1 MNGPANTP
9 LRILVV
15 DDDELDRIAVRRHL
29 QQSGVDAR
37 TEEACSAKETLE
49 KVQATAL
56 DCVFLDYYIPGDD
69 TLKLLRTLRETMPE
83 LPVVIFTG
91 RGDEDIAVELMKSG
105 AADYLPKSSLTPE
118 RLASALRHAR
128 EVTQAAIARR
138 RAESL
143 LRLLSEAAE
152 HVLTAATPEDLGMGL
167 FEKIREPLGIDA
179 FLNYMVDAS
188 VNKLQLASCAGIPE
202 NELDAVNEPPFDTS
216 HAGSAITEH
225 KPVHATFLQHSMEP
239 WAKTLKSMGF
249 RACSCH
255 PLLAEYQLLGTLCFA
270 SRTKDAFRAD
280 ELDFLRTVSHY
291 ATVTFERLRGIQKMR
306 DDDRRKDEFLATLA
320 HELRDPLAPLSNV
333 LELMKRG
340 DGDDILEQ
348 VRDTMDRQLGHLVQL
363 VDDLL
368 DMSRITRNRLDLR
381 KRRVELSSVIHQ
393 ALDAVRPMAA
403 SFDHELHLAL
413 PSDPVFL
420 NADPVRLVQVFGNLL
435 TNACK
440 YTQPGGHIWLT
451 VESQEDEVAVWVRDT
466 GIGIPRDK
474 LASVFE
480 MFSQLPAAR
489 DLSQGGL
496 GIGLTLVK
504 RLVGMHGGTVEASSP
519 GAGKGTEFIVRLPV
533 LTELSQAQ
541 TAARQDE
548 TPTARGRRILVV
560 DDNPDSAATLAML
573 LETAGNTTQQAHNGL
588 EALEAAEK
596 FRPDVILLDIG
607 LPKLNGFEVCRRMRA
622 EPWGRNITIVAVSG
636 WGQDD
641 DRRKSREAGFD
652 HHMVKPVDYN
662 TLLRLLAQ
670 PSAAVSNAPA
680 FFTR

>member
-1 MNGPANTP
+1 MNIPRSRP

-15 DDDELDRIAVRRHL
+15 DDDELDRLAVRRHL

-37 TEEACSAKETLE
+37 TEEAASAAGTLE
-49 KVQATAL
+49 KLQTGAF

-69 TLKLLRTLRETMPE
+69 TLRLLRTLRDTLPD

-118 RLASALRHAR
+118 RLASALRHAH
-128 EVTQAAIARR
+128 EVTQAATARR

-152 HVLTAATPEDLGMGL
+152 HILTASNSEDLVRGL
-167 FEKIREPLGIDA
+167 FEKIREPLGVDA
-179 FLNYMVDAS
+179 FLNYMISTSAD
-188 VNKLQLASCAGIPE
+188 KLELASCSGIAE
-202 NELDAVNEPPFDTS
+202 DKLDLVTEPPFDAPLS
-216 HAGSAITEH
+216 GSAIVER
-225 KPVHATFLQHSMEP
+225 KPLHATSLQQSTVPSAM
-239 WAKTLKSMGF
+239 KSLGF

-270 SRTKDAFRAD
+270 TRTKDAFRED

-291 ATVTFERLRGIQKMR
+291 ATAAFERLRYIQQMR
-306 DDDRRKDEFLATLA
+306 EDDRRKDEFLATLA
-320 HELRDPLAPLSNV
+320 HELRDPLAPLTNV
-333 LELMKRG
+333 LELLKHANGR
-340 DGDDILEQ
+340 DDVLQ
-348 VRDTMDRQLGHLVQL
+348 QARDTMERQLSHLVQL

-381 KRRVELSSVIHQ
+381 RQRVELSSIMHQ
-393 ALDAVRPMAA
+393 ALDAARPMAA
-403 SFDHELHLAL
+403 SVNHELHVAL
-413 PSDPVFL
+413 PSEPVYV
-420 NADPVRLVQVFGNLL
+420 NADPVRLAQVFGNLL

-440 YTQPGGHIWLT
+440 YTEPGGHIWLT
-451 VESQEDEVAVWVRDT
+451 AELQGNEVVAKVRDT
-466 GIGIPRDK
+466 GIGIPGNK

-489 DLSQGGL
+489 ELSQGGL

-504 RLVGMHGGTVEASSP
+504 RLVSMHGGTVQAYSA
-519 GAGKGTEFIVRLPV
+519 GAGQGTEFVVRLPV
-533 LTELSQAQ
+533 LNEPSQARPA
-541 TAARQDE
+541 TSQDE
-548 TPTARGRRILVV
+548 APRMPERRILIV
-560 DDNPDSAATLAML
+560 DDNRDSAASLAML
-573 LETAGNTTQQAHNGL
+573 LETAGNITHEAYDGL

-596 FRPDVILLDIG
+596 FRPDVVLLDIG
-607 LPKLNGFEVCRRMRA
+607 LPKLNGFEVCRQIRA
-622 EPWGRNITIVAVSG
+622 EPWGRNTTIIAVSG

-641 DRRKSREAGFD
+641 DRRKSREVGFD

-662 TLLRLLAQ
+662 TLLKLLAEP
-670 PSAAVSNAPA
+670 PSEARLSSSSG
-680 FFTR
+680 